1 MCHSQTP
8 VGYENDHT
16 SSTLLD
22 TSKVSKK
29 KPVNPKKV
37 TKSSVSEGK
46 NLNKGKPDKKT
57 KTLKM
62 TPKVI
67 FKPHHRNKQ
76 GRTAMQSS
84 DYKKTVDKKNDVTRK
99 ELDILEAMWEN
110 DRDNMTEDQK
120 QNRFKL
126 QRTISAR
133 ESRLSK
139 KQDETLYVEI
149 IRN

>member
-1 MCHSQTP
+1 
-8 VGYENDHT
+8 
-16 SSTLLD
+16 
-22 TSKVSKK
+22 
-29 KPVNPKKV
+29 
-37 TKSSVSEGK
+37 
-46 NLNKGKPDKKT
+46 
-57 KTLKM
+57 M